1 MATPRIV
8 SACGAAVLIVAAGFM
23 IVRAE
28 DPPSS
33 TASDA
38 AADQLPVS
46 DPSCT
51 YFGPNRD
58 KFIGSQNLDKAT
70 LTANVAAQLAPAAE
84 VMSAFAANAMP
95 SAPGGSR
102 TDTLQHIGNNIDKYL
117 FKAMS
122 DAGVAPAPATTDY
135 EFVRRV
141 TLDLT
146 GRTPTAD
153 AVTSFVNDVSFD
165 KRAKLVDAL
174 LATPEWVDKW
184 TIWFG
189 DLLQNNSRNTQMQ
202 RNIQGVVAFN
212 NYIRD
217 SLTSGKPYDQMARE
231 MISATG
237 TTSYTQ
243 GEINYIVG
251 GYMGGGPVQDIFDLQ
266 AANTAETFLGISHLN
281 CLLCHNGR
289 GHLDS
294 LSLWGYYTT
303 RQQAWG
309 MAAFMSR
316 TNALGVNGNSGPWS
330 VQNSRVVDYQLNTT
344 TGNRPARCTVDANGR
359 CVGATQTVKPTYIFD
374 GSTASAGQDYRAVLG
389 QKITSDFQF
398 ARATVNYI
406 WEYFFG
412 LGIVSPSNQFD
423 PMRLDPDKPPSDCPS
438 TTPCTLQP
446 TNARLLNALAEDFI
460 NSGYNLKSLMSEI
473 ANSRAY
479 QLSSRY
485 NGTWDANSQTLF
497 ARHLVRR
504 LWSEEVADSVAQSSG
519 IPTTYNNAVWGPV
532 SWAMKLPEPLNT
544 GGNGTAA
551 SQTFLD
557 AFLRGNR
564 DDQERRG
571 DGSISQALDLMNDNF
586 VMQRVNSNAASSL
599 IVKALALPNDQLV
612 STLFLNV
619 LSRYPTATEMSTAL
633 QNLQT
638 QATRTQEARYLYW
651 SLYNKVD
658 FVFNY

>member
-1 MATPRIV
+1 
-8 SACGAAVLIVAAGFM
+8 
-23 IVRAE
+23 
-28 DPPSS
+28 
-33 TASDA
+33 
-38 AADQLPVS
+38 
-46 DPSCT
+46 
-51 YFGPNRD
+51 
-58 KFIGSQNLDKAT
+58 
-70 LTANVAAQLAPAAE
+70 
-84 VMSAFAANAMP
+84 
-95 SAPGGSR
+95 
-102 TDTLQHIGNNIDKYL
+102 
-117 FKAMS
+117 
-122 DAGVAPAPATTDY
+122 
-135 EFVRRV
+135 
-141 TLDLT
+141 
-146 GRTPTAD
+146 
-153 AVTSFVNDVSFD
+153 
-165 KRAKLVDAL
+165 
-174 LATPEWVDKW
+174 
-184 TIWFG
+184 
-189 DLLQNNSRNTQMQ
+189 
-202 RNIQGVVAFN
+202 
-212 NYIRD
+212 
-217 SLTSGKPYDQMARE
+217 
-231 MISATG
+231 
-237 TTSYTQ
+237 
-243 GEINYIVG
+243 
-251 GYMGGGPVQDIFDLQ
+251 
-266 AANTAETFLGISHLN
+266 
-281 CLLCHNGR
+281 
-289 GHLDS
+289 
-294 LSLWGYYTT
+294 
-303 RQQAWG
+303 

-423 PMRLDPDKPPSDCPS
+423 PMRLDPDNPPSDCPS
-438 TTPCTLQP
+438 TSPCTLQP

-460 NSGYNLKSLMSEI
+460 NSGYNLKSLMREI